1 MQTLDNIIQPEVW
14 TRALEKYAAATRLT
28 VAVWGPSRDLLL
40 GPIQSSPLFEA
51 TGGSGNILHTSCVA
65 RCFEDRGGPVMT
77 DDFSFSVIGTPL
89 VIHGAPVGAVTAGPA
104 LTAFPNE
111 MLIGRFAVQ
120 QQLPF
125 SQLWRTVRHQAPLT
139 AGRLRVYGELL
150 QALVETLLNESL
162 RSDEHRQA
170 LLHLAAA
177 NRAKD
182 EFLAMLSHELR
193 NPLAP
198 IQIAM
203 QIIGRADAG
212 DAMVDKARETV
223 NRQVRLLARLLDD
236 LLEVSRI
243 TRGTVELRKQPV
255 NITTSVAN
263 ALDATRSF
271 IDAREHSLTVSVPE
285 QPLVLDADPVRIEQ
299 IITNLVLNAA
309 KYTPPK
315 GIVVVSAS
323 RQHDEAVIRVRDNG
337 IGIPGDLLPRVF
349 DMFTQG
355 DRSLAH
361 SGGGLGVGLTIV
373 RKLVELHGGT
383 VGVESEGP
391 GRGSEFTVRLPIR
404 PPIQDLPLVKS
415 PAVPKVRTE
424 RAHILVVEDN
434 PDSREMLK
442 ALLEASG
449 HDVRIANDGP
459 GGVEAARLYRPD
471 LALIDIGLPG
481 FDGYEVAR
489 RIRRHLGPGVRLIAV
504 TGYGQAEDQRLT
516 AAAGFDLHLVKPVS
530 PEQLDQVIG
539 GLRGARP
546 N

>member
-1 MQTLDNIIQPEVW
+1 M
-14 TRALEKYAAATRLT
+14 
-28 VAVWGPSRDLLL
+28 
-40 GPIQSSPLFEA
+40 
-51 TGGSGNILHTSCVA
+51 
-65 RCFEDRGGPVMT
+65 
-77 DDFSFSVIGTPL
+77 
-89 VIHGAPVGAVTAGPA
+89 
-104 LTAFPNE
+104 
-111 MLIGRFAVQ
+111 
-120 QQLPF
+120 
-125 SQLWRTVRHQAPLT
+125 
-139 AGRLRVYGELL
+139 
-150 QALVETLLNESL
+150 
-162 RSDEHRQA
+162 
-170 LLHLAAA
+170 HLAAA
-177 NRAKD
+177 NQAKD

-285 QPLVLDADPVRIEQ
+285 QPLVLDADPMRIEQ

-315 GIVVVSAS
+315 GTVVVSAS

-373 RKLVELHGGT
+373 KKLVELHGGT
-383 VGVESEGP
+383 ITRGERGAGTGKRVHCPAAHSGP
-391 GRGSEFTVRLPIR
+391 R
-404 PPIQDLPLVKS
+404 PDLALVKS
-415 PAVPKVRTE
+415 PAVPKSRQNGRTSSWW
-424 RAHILVVEDN
+424 RTIPTAARC
-434 PDSREMLK
+434 SRRCWKPL
-442 ALLEASG
+442 AIRSGLRPTGPEA
-449 HDVRIANDGP
+449 
-459 GGVEAARLYRPD
+459 VEAARLHRPD

-530 PEQLDQVIG
+530 PEQLDQAIAGLG
-539 GLRGARP
+539 GPRP
-546 N
+546 NSTSWPGGKKFGAGTNLPACPLCRKQGWGVREPLCLDSREALSLHPSHDRHVPQNPLESSGMGHLFGV

>member
-1 MQTLDNIIQPEVW
+1 MQTLDSIIQPEVW
-14 TRALEKYAAATRLT
+14 TRALEKYAAATGLT

-40 GPIQSSPLFEA
+40 GPIQSSPLFEI
-51 TGGSGNILHTSCVA
+51 TGGSGNVLHTSCVD
-65 RCFEDRGGPVMT
+65 RCFGDSGGSVVAG
-77 DDFSFSVIGTPL
+77 DSSFSVIGSPL
-89 VIHGAPVGAVTAGPA
+89 VIQGAAAGAVTAGPA

-111 MLIGRFAVQ
+111 MLIGRFALQ

-177 NRAKD
+177 NQAKD

-255 NITTSVAN
+255 NITTSLAN
-263 ALDATRSF
+263 ALEATRSF

-285 QPLVLDADPVRIEQ
+285 QPLVLDADPMRIEQ

-383 VGVESEGP
+383 IGVESEGP

-404 PPIQDLPLVKS
+404 PHVPELAVVKS
-415 PAVPKVRTE
+415 PAVPKVPPE

-442 ALLEASG
+442 ALLEAAG
-449 HDVRIANDGP
+449 HQVRIASDGP
-459 GGVEAARLYRPD
+459 GAVEAACLHRPD

-489 RIRRHLGPGVRLIAV
+489 RIRRDLGPGVRLIGV
-504 TGYGQAEDQRLT
+504 TG
-516 AAAGFDLHLVKPVS
+516 
-530 PEQLDQVIG
+530 
-539 GLRGARP
+539 
-546 N
+546 